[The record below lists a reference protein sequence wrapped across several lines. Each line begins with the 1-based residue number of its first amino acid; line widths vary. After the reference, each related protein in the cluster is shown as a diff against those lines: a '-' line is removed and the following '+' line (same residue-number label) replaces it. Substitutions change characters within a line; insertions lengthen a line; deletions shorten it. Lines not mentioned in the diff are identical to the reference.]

1 MTTPLIFTDP
11 SSMQAGP
18 EERAF
23 IHLVWSQDDRPGMV
37 GTNSSRS
44 EVRGQNRTSRA
55 KTNKALDAMWG
66 PAGGGWPPCL
76 GMG

>member
-11 SSMQAGP
+11 WSMQAGP

-23 IHLVWSQDDRPGMV
+23 VHFVLSQDDRPRMV

-44 EVRGQNRTSRA
+44 EVRGQSWTPRA
-55 KTNKALDAMWG
+55 KTNKALGTMWG
-66 PAGGGWPPCL
+66 PTGWGWRTCL
-76 GMG
+76 GIG

>member
-11 SSMQAGP
+11 WSMQAGP

-23 IHLVWSQDDRPGMV
+23 VHFVLSQDDRPRMA

-44 EVRGQNRTSRA
+44 EVRGQSWTPRA
-55 KTNKALDAMWG
+55 KTNKALGAMWG
-66 PAGGGWPPCL
+66 PQAGAGARVSG
-76 GMG
+76 